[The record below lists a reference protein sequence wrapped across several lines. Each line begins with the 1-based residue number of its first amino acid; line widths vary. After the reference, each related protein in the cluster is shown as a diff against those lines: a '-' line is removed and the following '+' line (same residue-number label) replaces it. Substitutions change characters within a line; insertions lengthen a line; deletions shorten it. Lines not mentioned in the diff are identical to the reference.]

1 MRSSCE
7 RVIRCLGVL
16 LVLSTAVFADENGY
30 LYGLPFQSGN
40 KFLIV
45 QGFGGKQTHYTQPS
59 LYAVD
64 IAMPE
69 GVPVC
74 AAREGV
80 VADLYDGE
88 DTTISHFARI
98 QHQDGTLGDY
108 EHLREG
114 SIRLTVGQRVAKG
127 ECFAVVGMTG
137 HTTGPHLHFA
147 VLKVKASWWSYVLE
161 SQPFQFEARGGG
173 IMPKYLMWLANPSL

>member
-1 MRSSCE
+1 
-7 RVIRCLGVL
+7 
-16 LVLSTAVFADENGY
+16 
-30 LYGLPFQSGN
+30 LYAPPFQSGK

-45 QGFGGKQTHYTQPS
+45 QGFGGKQTHHTQPS

-69 GVPVC
+69 GEAVC

-88 DTTISHFARI
+88 DAKASHFVRI
-98 QHQDGTLGDY
+98 QQQDGTLGDY
-108 EHLREG
+108 EHLRKG

-127 ECFAVVGMTG
+127 ECFAVVGTTG
-137 HTTGPHLHFA
+137 NTTGPHLHFSI
-147 VLKVKASWWSYVLE
+147 LRKKSSQSGQILE
-161 SQPFQFEARGGG
+161 SQPFQFKGTSSG
-173 IMPKYLMWLANPSL
+173 IVPGYLMWLENSIVK